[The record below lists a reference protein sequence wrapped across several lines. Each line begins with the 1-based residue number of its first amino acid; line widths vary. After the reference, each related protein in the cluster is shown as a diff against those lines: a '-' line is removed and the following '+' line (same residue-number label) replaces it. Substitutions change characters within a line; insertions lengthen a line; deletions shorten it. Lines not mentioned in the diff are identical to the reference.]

1 MFFKLLCVER
11 CTETLLST
19 RQCRP
24 KGEAKRCTATWLIFH
39 LKICCDCVILS
50 KYKDGKMKLL
60 MLADS
65 LYELYAI
72 QRKMD
77 IAQYVERLNF

>member
-1 MFFKLLCVER
+1 
-11 CTETLLST
+11 
-19 RQCRP
+19 
-24 KGEAKRCTATWLIFH
+24 
-39 LKICCDCVILS
+39 
-50 KYKDGKMKLL
+50 

-77 IAQYVERLNF
+77 IAQYAERLNFQITSELSEIQKEEERVYGTEQIVRNMSKTT